1 MNKSTVLILLS
12 IILIIT
18 PKRSYSWYQ
27 KGHQIISEIA
37 LNYLDSTTKANVQ
50 KYLGN
55 TSFEEASIWMD
66 MMRYDYKYSY
76 MNTWH
81 YINIEKG
88 EIYKASNDEN
98 IINELDKVLKQL
110 KNRKLLSND
119 EVKKNLLILFHLIG
133 DLHQPLHVGYAIDRG
148 GNSIQV
154 NYLGHTTN
162 LHSVWDDEIIQHEN
176 VSTKNCLAIYN
187 SLTKEQADSLKEINT
202 IDWMMQSR
210 SLLDD
215 VYNFNDS
222 KIDDNYSKKMK
233 PIIEKQLL
241 YAGLRLG
248 AILKSYF
255 KHNT

>member
-1 MNKSTVLILLS
+1 MNKLIVPILFS
-12 IILIIT
+12 IFFVIT
-18 PKRSYSWYQ
+18 PKCCFSWYQ
-27 KGHQIISEIA
+27 KGHQIISEVA
-37 LNYLDSTTKANVQ
+37 LSYLDSTTKANVQ

-98 IINELDKVLKQL
+98 IINELDKVLQQL

-119 EVKKNLLILFHLIG
+119 EVKKNLLVLFHLIG

-148 GNSIQV
+148 GNNIHV
-154 NYLGHTTN
+154 NYLGYATN
-162 LHSVWDDEIIQHEN
+162 LHSVWDDEIIQHESI
-176 VSTKNCLAIYN
+176 STKNCLDLYN
-187 SLTKEQADSLKEINT
+187 SLTKEQVDRIKKINT

-210 SLLDD
+210 SLLDN
-215 VYNFNDS
+215 VYNFSDS
-222 KIDDNYSKKMK
+222 KINDSYSKKMK

-241 YAGLRLG
+241 YAGLRLT
-248 AILKSYF
+248 AVLKSCF
-255 KHNT
+255 QC